1 MVMMM
6 IMVSV
11 GDEDDALC
19 LWWCCLLALSITG
32 GENVACGVAS
42 VLRTGGK

>member
-1 MVMMM
+1 MMM

-11 GDEDDALC
+11 GDDDEVLC

-32 GENVACGVAS
+32 GENVAFGVAS